1 MILRGVVGLDL
12 SLRSTAACYLPP
24 SWSPAAPRFGIQ
36 FGTFGSKVERG
47 DFEGRARRLAEIA
60 EGVGD
65 FVGTIFARRP
75 SRDLAVAVEEY
86 AYAAGAKSGVMLGE
100 LGGAVKAELWRR
112 FGVAAF
118 PMATSRARIYLL
130 GKLPRG
136 KGTQGPAVQA
146 AAARLGLAF
155 PTSDP
160 VDAFVVANAM
170 RAELGMPGC
179 TLG

>member
-1 MILRGVVGLDL
+1 VTVLRGVVGLDL
-12 SLRSTAACYLPP
+12 SLRATAAVFLPHD
-24 SWSPAAPRFGIQ
+24 WSPAEPRRGIRVDTW
-36 FGTFGSKVERG
+36 GWEVAKG
-47 DFEGRARRLAEIA
+47 DAEGQAKRLAIIA
-60 EGVGD
+60 GGIVG
-65 FVGTIFARRP
+65 FVSACFGPQTP
-75 SRDLAVAVEEY
+75 AVAVEQY
-86 AYAAGAKSGVMLGE
+86 SFARSAKSGVMLGE

-112 FGVAAF
+112 CGVAAF

-146 AAARLGLAF
+146 AAARLGLEF
-155 PTSDP
+155 PSADP
-160 VDAFVVANAM
+160 VDAWLVANAY

>member
-1 MILRGVVGLDL
+1 VNLRGVVGLDL
-12 SLRSTAACYLPP
+12 SLRSTAACFLPHD
-24 SWSPAAPRFGIQ
+24 WSPAEPRRGVRFD
-36 FGTFGSKVERG
+36 TFGSEVARG
-47 DFEGRARRLAEIA
+47 DHERQAARLVEVSV
-60 EGVGD
+60 GVVD
-65 FVGTIFARRP
+65 FVMGCSGPKFPAVAIEQYSFAR
-75 SRDLAVAVEEY
+75 S
-86 AYAAGAKSGVMLGE
+86 AKSGVMLGE

-112 FGVAAF
+112 VGVAAY

-146 AAARLGLAF
+146 AAARLGLEF

-160 VDAFVVANAM
+160 VDAWVVANAM

-179 TLG
+179 TLAG